1 MGHQFNS
8 EIVKWQTDNYY
19 IITLIRPHQFNFFFV
34 RHLMKKAR
42 GVERLNGKII
52 ILGVHKSI
60 KFERTIIFL
69 LLFSD
74 LNLIV
79 FIKFYLNSG
88 STSKKLNYGGLT
100 LVIQKKIDTVTVF
113 YSTDA
118 KKGDWIRTISD
129 IMGYEKAS
137 KSEKE
142 TQFQNMIETFQNE
155 KKELDGEL
163 NFLRERYLIYEENIY
178 SIIYLKVF
186 LYAYVII

>member
-60 KFERTIIFL
+60 KFERTIIYIFFL
-69 LLFSD
+69 VFSD
-74 LNLIV
+74 
-79 FIKFYLNSG
+79 FKFNSICKVLFKQERSG

-100 LVIQKKIDTVTVF
+100 LVVQKKILFFIVRMLRKGIG
-113 YSTDA
+113 YA
-118 KKGDWIRTISD
+118 QYQILWGMKKHQ
-129 IMGYEKAS
+129 KV
-137 KSEKE
+137 
-142 TQFQNMIETFQNE
+142 
-155 KKELDGEL
+155 KKRL
-163 NFLRERYLIYEENIY
+163 NFKI
-178 SIIYLKVF
+178 
-186 LYAYVII
+186 

>member
-1 MGHQFNS
+1 MAFSNS
-8 EIVKWQTDNYY
+8 E
-19 IITLIRPHQFNFFFV
+19 
-34 RHLMKKAR
+34 
-42 GVERLNGKII
+42 
-52 ILGVHKSI
+52 
-60 KFERTIIFL
+60 
-69 LLFSD
+69 
-74 LNLIV
+74 
-79 FIKFYLNSG
+79 
-88 STSKKLNYGGLT
+88 
-100 LVIQKKIDTVTVF
+100 KKINTVF
-113 YSTDA
+113 SSTDA

-163 NFLRERYLIYEENIY
+163 NFLRERYLIYEKNIY

>member
-60 KFERTIIFL
+60 KFERTIIFF

-74 LNLIV
+74 FKFNSIYKVL
-79 FIKFYLNSG
+79 FKFGFDEQEIKLRWPYFSNSE
-88 STSKKLNYGGLT
+88 
-100 LVIQKKIDTVTVF
+100 KIDTVTVF